1 MKKRYTLFAATL
13 LAAIV
18 FVSCTKDDDK
28 PDTSFAASVT
38 ASTMPQEKNALV
50 EHFTG
55 VQSEQ
60 SAIGHRIL
68 NGLLV
73 THPGRI
79 FCININT
86 GYYSNGVFT
95 TEFGTDLAV
104 NSQPTDYPSGTV
116 NRHFFGMYSMDSIN
130 GGTAIPITYFAN
142 AADIIMGQTAIANL
156 DAKAKIDSSTREL
169 SVAVAIYY
177 TEMDTV
183 NPTHKLNVA
192 LIEDSLWGRQEGGST
207 QNPTQFDFDN
217 SQYCHKHVLR
227 HLVTGQWGVDIIP
240 TTGRQIRK
248 VVKYTIPDQISGVD
262 VNLKHLKVI
271 TFLAVDKDEV
281 INVCEAPIVINQ

>member
-1 MKKRYTLFAATL
+1 MKKRHTLFVAAL
-13 LAAIV
+13 LATV
-18 FVSCTKDDDK
+18 SLVSCTDEDDK

-38 ASTMPQEKNALV
+38 ASTMPQERNALV

-60 SAIGHRIL
+60 SAVGHRIL

-86 GYYSNGVFT
+86 GYYSNGVYT

-104 NSQPTDYPSGTV
+104 HSQPTDYPSGTV
-116 NRHFFGMYSMDSIN
+116 NRHFFDLYSMDSIN

-142 AADIIMGQTAIANL
+142 ACDIIMSQTAMANL
-156 DAKAKIDSSTREL
+156 DAKAKIDTATREL

-177 TEMDTV
+177 IETDTV
-183 NPTHKLNVA
+183 HPTHKLNVA
-192 LIEDSLWGRQEGGST
+192 LVEDSLWAGQEGGST
-207 QNPTQFDFDN
+207 QNPTQYDFEN
-217 SQYCHKHVLR
+217 SRYCHKNVLR
-227 HLVTGQWGVDIIP
+227 HLVTGQWGVDITP
-240 TTGRQIRK
+240 ATGKQVRK
-248 VVKYTIPDQISGVD
+248 VVKYTIPAQISNVD

-271 TFLAVDKDEV
+271 VFLAQDKDEV
-281 INVCEAPIVINQ
+281 INVCEAPIAF

>member
-1 MKKRYTLFAATL
+1 MKKRYTLFVATV

-38 ASTMPQEKNALV
+38 ASTLPQEKNALV
-50 EHFTG
+50 EHFSG
-55 VQSEQ
+55 VNDEQ
-60 SAIGHRIL
+60 SAKGHRIL
-68 NGLLV
+68 NGLLA

-79 FCININT
+79 FCINVNT
-86 GYYSNGVFT
+86 GYYTNGVFT

-116 NRHFFGMYSMDSIN
+116 NRHFFELYSMDSIN

-142 AADIIMGQTAIANL
+142 ACDIIMGQTATANL
-156 DAKAKIDSSTREL
+156 DAKAKIDTATREL

-183 NPTHKLNVA
+183 HPTHKLNVA
-192 LIEDSLWGRQEGGST
+192 LIEDSLWGGQEGGSI
-207 QNPTQFDFDN
+207 QNPTHYDFEN
-217 SQYCHKHVLR
+217 SRYCHKHVLR
-227 HLVTGQWGVDIIP
+227 HLVTGQWGVDITP
-240 TTGRQIRK
+240 ATGKQIRK

-271 TFLAVDKDEV
+271 VFLAEDKDEV
-281 INVCEAPIVINQ
+281 LNVCEAPIAF